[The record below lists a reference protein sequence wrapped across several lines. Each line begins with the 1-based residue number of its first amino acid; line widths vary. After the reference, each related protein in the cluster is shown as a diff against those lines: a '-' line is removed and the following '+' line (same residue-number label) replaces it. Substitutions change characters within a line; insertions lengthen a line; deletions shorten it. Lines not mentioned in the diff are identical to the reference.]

1 MKKRALT
8 LALAL
13 TASLAV
19 APVAATIEATPAQAA
34 ASQTVIVKTGIT
46 TPANAKK
53 IAKGLVAKRG
63 WSDHQYRCLVKLWK
77 KESGWRVTAKNH
89 SSGAY
94 GIPQALPG
102 KKMAKKG
109 KDWRT
114 GATTQIKWGLSYIK
128 GRYGTPCKAWS
139 HSKRTGWY

>member
-1 MKKRALT
+1 MKKRTLP

-13 TASLAV
+13 TVGLAV
-19 APVAATIEATPAQAA
+19 APISATIDATPAQAA
-34 ASQTVIVKTGIT
+34 TSHTAVAKKGLT
-46 TPANAKK
+46 TPTGAKK
-53 IAKGLVAKRG
+53 IAKVLVAERG
-63 WSDHQYRCLVKLWK
+63 WSDKQYRCLVKLWK
-77 KESGWRVTAKNH
+77 KESGWRVTAKNP

-109 KDWRT
+109 KGWRKS
-114 GATTQIKWGLSYIK
+114 ATVQIKWGLSYID